1 MIKITALIVSIAL
14 IGYGKEQPIL
24 IPATT
29 PQTIAVVTTPAD
41 ATASVK
47 TCSYLALGDAY
58 TIGQSVSPEQ
68 SYGAKTLSCF

>member
-1 MIKITALIVSIAL
+1 MVSIAL

-41 ATASVK
+41 ISAPVK
-47 TCSYLALGDAY
+47 ICSYLALGDFY
-58 TIGQSVSPEQ
+58 TIEQNVSPEQ
-68 SYGAKTLSCF
+68 PYRAKTVELLLKKT